1 MGFNR
6 QIFSQLV
13 DWKKNKDRKPL
24 IIRGARQVGKTT
36 LVKDFAR
43 TYPFAILL
51 NLEKESERSFFD
63 DFNNVKSI
71 MEALFLNNNI
81 NSKHIGNTLLFL
93 DEIQESPKAIQ
104 LLRYFHEELPELH
117 VIAAGSLLEFA
128 MRHVKSFPVG
138 RVQFL
143 YLHPMNFP
151 EYLEAIGHSAALEE
165 ILKVPIKPIAHKVL
179 MDLFHR
185 YAIIGGMPEVI
196 KTEIQKRNL
205 ASLPQIYESIWGTYK
220 NDVEKYTSNETERN
234 IIKHIMDFGPLA
246 MDRRVKFQ
254 GFGNSNYKSR
264 EVGECFRILEDARI
278 LRLIYPTTDLI
289 PPIQSDFKKSPRI
302 QLLDTGL
309 INYTIGI
316 QSQLLGMDDLSSA
329 YKGALVPHLVT
340 QELISIQSI
349 SDQKPNFWVREKHQ
363 SSAEVDLVFTHQNKV
378 IPIEIKSGPTGS
390 LRSLH
395 QFIEASDH
403 PFAVRIYGGQFK
415 IEVTKTP
422 RGKPYQLMNLP
433 YYLGTRLKEYVS
445 WFVKANG

>member
-6 QIFSQLV
+6 QIFSQLE

-36 LVKDFAR
+36 LVKDFAK
-43 TYPFAILL
+43 TYPYAILL
-51 NLEKESERSFFD
+51 NLEKVSDKSFFE
-63 DFNNVKSI
+63 DFNDVKSI

-81 NSKHIGNTLLFL
+81 NSTHIGNTLLFL

-104 LLRYFHEELPELH
+104 LLRYFHEEIPELH

-151 EYLEAIGHSAALEE
+151 EYLESIGHSAALEQ
-165 ILKVPIKPIAHKVL
+165 ILKIPIKPIAHKVL

-196 KTEIQKRNL
+196 KTEIQKSNL
-205 ASLPQIYESIWGTYK
+205 SSLPQIYESIWGTYK
-220 NDVEKYTSNETERN
+220 NDVEKYTSNDTERK
-234 IIKHIMDFGPLA
+234 IIKHIMDFAPLA
-246 MDRRVKFQ
+246 MDQRVKFQ

-278 LRLIYPTTDLI
+278 LRLIYPTTDMT
-289 PPIQSDFKKSPRI
+289 PPIQYDVKKSPRI

-329 YKGALVPHLVT
+329 YKGSLVPHLVT
-340 QELISIQSI
+340 QELISMQSI
-349 SDQKPNFWVREKHQ
+349 SDQKPNFWVREKKQ
-363 SSAEVDLVFTHQNKV
+363 SSAEVDLVLSYQNKI
-378 IPIEIKSGPTGS
+378 IPVEIKSGPTGS

-395 QFIEASDH
+395 QFIEASNH
-403 PFAVRIYGGQFK
+403 HFAVRIYGGEFR
-415 IEVTKTP
+415 IEETQTP
-422 RGKPYQLMNLP
+422 GGKPYQLMNLP
-433 YYLGTRLKEYVS
+433 YYLGTMINEYVG
-445 WFVKANG
+445 WFVKSNG

>member
-1 MGFNR
+1 MSFNR
-6 QIFSQLV
+6 QIFYQLE
-13 DWKKNKDRKPL
+13 DWKNNKDRKPL

-36 LVKDFAR
+36 LVKDFAKS
-43 TYPFAILL
+43 YSYSILL
-51 NLEKESERSFFD
+51 NLEKVSDKSFFE
-63 DFNNVKSI
+63 DFSDVKSI
-71 MEALFLNNNI
+71 LEALLLNNNI
-81 NSKHIGNTLLFL
+81 NSTQIGNTLLFL

-104 LLRYFHEELPELH
+104 LLRYFHEEIPELH

-128 MRHVKSFPVG
+128 MRQVKNFPVG

-151 EYLEAIGHSAALEE
+151 EYLEAIGRSAALEQ
-165 ILKVPIKPIAHKVL
+165 ISNVPIKPIAHKVL

-185 YAIIGGMPEVI
+185 YAIIGGLPEII
-196 KTEIQKRNL
+196 KTEIQNNNL

-220 NDVEKYTSNETERN
+220 SDVEKYTSNETERK
-234 IIKHIMDFGPLA
+234 IIKHIMDFAPLA
-246 MDRRVKFQ
+246 MDQRVKFQ

-278 LRLIYPTTDLI
+278 LRLIYPTTDMI
-289 PPIQSDFKKSPRI
+289 PPVQFDVKKSPRI

-309 INYTIGI
+309 INYSIGI

-329 YKGALVPHLVT
+329 YKGALIPHLVT
-340 QELISIQSI
+340 QELISMQSI
-349 SDQKPNFWVREKHQ
+349 SDQKPNFWVREKKQ
-363 SSAEVDLVFTHQNKV
+363 SSAEVDLVLSYQNKV

-403 PFAVRIYGGQFK
+403 HFAVRIYGGEFR
-415 IEVTKTP
+415 IEETRTP
-422 RGKPYQLMNLP
+422 GGKPYQLMNLP
-433 YYLGTRLKEYVS
+433 YYLGTLINEYVR
-445 WFVKANG
+445 WFVESKG